1 MNEINPRETLISMT
15 RRWLRATSTS
25 LHEAYFLVGIS
36 GKIRFDKR
44 SQYDGNS
51 FIESHGF

>member
-36 GKIRFDKR
+36 RKIRFDNR